1 MHYQMHFLQSLNFH
15 SQLLTKTIS
24 NLASKQFAANL
35 NGKIE
40 YELKQMACFRNS
52 LTKQLVFRKKVVS
65 NVEPSGMS
73 RCTSF
78 EDIADKNLRFVS
90 YQPECSSD
98 DDDETFVTS
107 EN

>member
-52 LTKQLVFRKKVVS
+52 LTKQLVFRKRVVS
-65 NVEPSGMS
+65 KVELGGNDNNKCMS
-73 RCTSF
+73 
-78 EDIADKNLRFVS
+78 FVS

-98 DDDETFVTS
+98 DDDDTFVTS